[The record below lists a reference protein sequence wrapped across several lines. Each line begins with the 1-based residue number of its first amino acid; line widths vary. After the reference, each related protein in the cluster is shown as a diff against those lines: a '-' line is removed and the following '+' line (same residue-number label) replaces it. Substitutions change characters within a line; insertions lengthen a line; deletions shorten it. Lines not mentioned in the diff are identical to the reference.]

1 MKATEIRI
9 GNLVYGINRRNEIHL
24 PDFHPCKVLQIELF
38 NTEILPIEQNP
49 ATVEKWFKITNGD
62 LSPIPLTEEWLLK
75 FGFKKGNSI
84 YPEGYSINILNTDT
98 YLRPSFEGGF
108 YWGFN
113 LRNKSDC
120 ELYNAKPIKYVHQLQ
135 NLYFALTGNE
145 LEIK

>member
-1 MKATEIRI
+1 MKSNELRI
-9 GNLVYGINRRNEIHL
+9 GNYILISVLSDNGNFEYEMFKVNSTTIRDAERYGDEWNAE
-24 PDFHPCKVLQIELF
+24 
-38 NTEILPIEQNP
+38 PI
-49 ATVEKWFKITNGD
+49 A
-62 LSPIPLTEEWLLK
+62 LTEEWLLK